1 MLKVIIPLGIVGAG
15 LMIYSLIE
23 CIQTPRH
30 RVRVLGKSAW
40 LAVIVLVPI
49 IGAGLWLA
57 FGRGRMAAP
66 GAAPKRPSAPDDD
79 PNFLRNLEI
88 QRMQKQREEEL
99 RRKEAELEAR
109 QKGQTPQKKPDDGAA
124 TDTPSDGSGAPG
136 ADKDGDGS
144 RNGNGRP
151 PRRPEDSAGD
161 AAEDTDVDDPR
172 ST

>member
-1 MLKVIIPLGIVGAG
+1 
-15 LMIYSLIE
+15 MIYSLIE

-57 FGRGRMAAP
+57 FGRGRVAAP

-124 TDTPSDGSGAPG
+124 TDTPSDGSGALARTRTATAAATATAVRLG
-136 ADKDGDGS
+136 AP
-144 RNGNGRP
+144 RTRP
-151 PRRPEDSAGD
+151 ATPPK
-161 AAEDTDVDDPR
+161 TPT
-172 ST
+172 STTRAVPDQPVPDQHST